1 MFVLDFLFEGVFV
14 ILGLLLYV
22 EVEELFVEKLVDILV
37 MFKIVV
43 SMRIN
48 YYLLCDKLMGIFY
61 CYICIFK
68 IKL

>member
-1 MFVLDFLFEGVFV
+1 M

-43 SMRIN
+43 SMRIK
-48 YYLLCDKLMGIFY
+48 LLFVM
-61 CYICIFK
+61 
-68 IKL
+68 

>member
-1 MFVLDFLFEGVFV
+1 MYVLDFLFEGVFV

-43 SMRIN
+43 SMRIK
-48 YYLLCDKLMGIFY
+48 LLFVMW
-61 CYICIFK
+61 
-68 IKL
+68 

>member
-43 SMRIN
+43 SMRII
-48 YYLLCDKLMGIFY
+48 LLFVMW
-61 CYICIFK
+61 
-68 IKL
+68 

>member
-22 EVEELFVEKLVDILV
+22 EVEELFVEKLVDLLV

-43 SMRIN
+43 SMRIK
-48 YYLLCDKLMGIFY
+48 LLFVMW
-61 CYICIFK
+61 
-68 IKL
+68 

>member
-1 MFVLDFLFEGVFV
+1 MFVLDFFFEGVFV

-43 SMRIN
+43 SMRIK
-48 YYLLCDKLMGIFY
+48 LLFVMW
-61 CYICIFK
+61 
-68 IKL
+68 

>member
-14 ILGLLLYV
+14 ILGLLLYI

-43 SMRIN
+43 SMRIK
-48 YYLLCDKLMGIFY
+48 LLFVMW
-61 CYICIFK
+61 
-68 IKL
+68 

>member
-43 SMRIN
+43 SMRIK
-48 YYLLCDKLMGIFY
+48 LLFVMW
-61 CYICIFK
+61 
-68 IKL
+68 